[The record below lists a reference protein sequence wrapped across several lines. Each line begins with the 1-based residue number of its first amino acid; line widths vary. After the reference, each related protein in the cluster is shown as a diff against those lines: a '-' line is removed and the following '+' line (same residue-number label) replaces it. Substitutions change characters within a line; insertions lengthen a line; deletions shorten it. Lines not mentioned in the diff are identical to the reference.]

1 MSEAVPKHRPHPR
14 VDLMLAAVFAVLTI
28 GLVVAMAASP
38 EFLAWAFARHHNV
51 ASWYVR
57 PLFLI
62 PFALFAY
69 RRSLAGI
76 FATLFL
82 LATSMFW
89 FPAPADPDPMVVDFL
104 RMEVEYLTGTW
115 TAAKVLLSA
124 LVPLTLGALAAALW
138 RRNLFVGLS
147 VVVLIAV
154 LKVTWSVVEAG
165 DAGLAVVAPAA
176 GGLLACLVLIWFGV
190 RRAARKAS

>member
-1 MSEAVPKHRPHPR
+1 MSETVRARGPHPR
-14 VDLMLAAVFAVLTI
+14 WDLILASVFALLTV
-28 GLVVAMAASP
+28 GLVVAMVVSP
-38 EFLAWAFARHHNV
+38 EFLGWAFARHHNI

-76 FATLFL
+76 FATVFL

-104 RMEVEYLTGTW
+104 RMEVEYLTGPW
-115 TAAKVLLSA
+115 TAAKLVLSA
-124 LVPLTLGALAAALW
+124 LVPLTLVALAAALW
-138 RRNLFVGLS
+138 RRNLLVGLS
-147 VVVLIAV
+147 VIVLIAV
-154 LKVTWSVVEAG
+154 LKVTWSVFEAG
-165 DAGLAVVAPAA
+165 DAGLAVVAPAV
-176 GGLLACLVLIWFGV
+176 GGLLACLVLIWLGV
-190 RRAARKAS
+190 RRGARKAS